1 MEVAVAAYILTTFFT
16 HYTIQMYEVLYFIFG
31 EEECIFLI
39 FARLAFQLSKSQ

>member
-31 EEECIFLI
+31 EEECILF
-39 FARLAFQLSKSQ
+39 